1 MVENRDGQD
10 MVEKSCVSQ
19 SWNFNDVARF
29 WALWSFV
36 LLQPGQETGSG
47 MDALC
52 LLFNHNV
59 APFLCIMAAESG
71 KKLPHRSHIPLQRLG
86 STQCHFMP
94 HWQTHGQ
101 VMGETVSK
109 RGGGQQGKT
118 LRTWPGYASK
128 LATLWLKSQLQPCSQ
143 ARS

>member
-36 LLQPGQETGSG
+36 LQQPGQETGSG

-71 KKLPHRSHIPLQRLG
+71 KKLPHRSHIPLQRLDRP
-86 STQCHFMP
+86 SA
-94 HWQTHGQ
+94 
-101 VMGETVSK
+101 
-109 RGGGQQGKT
+109 T
-118 LRTWPGYASK
+118 LCLSGRLS
-128 LATLWLKSQLQPCSQ
+128 ATLWVKPPPSVVAGDKERREGTAKLCLKNWPFYG
-143 ARS
+143 